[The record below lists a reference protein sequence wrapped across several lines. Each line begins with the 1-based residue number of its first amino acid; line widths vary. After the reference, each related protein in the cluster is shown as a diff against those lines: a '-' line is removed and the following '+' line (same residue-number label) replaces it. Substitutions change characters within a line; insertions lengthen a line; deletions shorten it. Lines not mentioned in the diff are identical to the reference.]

1 MDISERCRN
10 YEKMFPLCPSN
21 TKKNKKGWTKFK
33 QYSTPDTLRRQAKM
47 FWNFGVSREI
57 RYELNCRKD
66 NKTAMILTWD
76 PTPMSQATVDS
87 ANSGG
92 YRITHHAK
100 AYDTVAG
107 QTKLFY
113 DKDGTGRC
121 FMLDEPNEYKNKI
134 EVTTTNLAEI
144 SEQYGKDVDIVKLD
158 IEGRWYEMLTEM
170 INIGISPKIILCECE
185 MDLGDVDTNFSKLDH
200 IVSKYQKL
208 DYKVWTNRINTKSN
222 IELIFQKI

>member
-33 QYSTPDTLRRQAKM
+33 QYSTPDRLRRQAKM

-66 NKTAMILTWD
+66 NQTAKILTWD

-92 YRITHHAK
+92 YRITHHL
-100 AYDTVAG
+100 YG
-107 QTKLFY
+107 MSSS
-113 DKDGTGRC
+113 DK
-121 FMLDEPNEYKNKI
+121 F
-134 EVTTTNLAEI
+134 
-144 SEQYGKDVDIVKLD
+144 
-158 IEGRWYEMLTEM
+158 
-170 INIGISPKIILCECE
+170 
-185 MDLGDVDTNFSKLDH
+185 
-200 IVSKYQKL
+200 
-208 DYKVWTNRINTKSN
+208 
-222 IELIFQKI
+222 